1 MGRKVLVSCHLDFMA
16 TGRFGRSCLP
26 ELKSIPPMFHCPSLS
41 LKKGI
46 ERFPYDLE
54 MKTREQN
61 KKNKRDLNE
70 RERFDW
76 FIEQIQT
83 RVAFVKRTS
92 GEKTLCPRTF

>member
-1 MGRKVLVSCHLDFMA
+1 MGRKVLVSSHLDFMA
-16 TGRFGRSCLP
+16 TGRFARSCLH
-26 ELKSIPPMFHCPSLS
+26 ELKSIPPMFHCPFLS
-41 LKKGI
+41 LKKGT

-61 KKNKRDLNE
+61 KNNKRDLNE

-83 RVAFVKRTS
+83 RVAFVKRML
-92 GEKTLCPRTF
+92 G